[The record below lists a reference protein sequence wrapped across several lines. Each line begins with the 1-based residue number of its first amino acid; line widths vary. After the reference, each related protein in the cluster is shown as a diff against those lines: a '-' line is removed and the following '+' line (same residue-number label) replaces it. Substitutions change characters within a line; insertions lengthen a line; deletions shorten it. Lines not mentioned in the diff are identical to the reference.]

1 MALPGP
7 AAVPCSSA
15 VHIRLFADILCRLG
29 VVVATAAFA
38 TSKLFGVAR
47 PNMLF
52 ASEPLQGCVWK
63 PEVMAISAAW
73 KGTIAAEKLLTSPL
87 AAELELYRTAPS
99 VADLRG
105 LFGRAE
111 RASEHLVG
119 YLAAAAVQ
127 FTEELTAELV
137 KVTPAYSH
145 YLTATKLSATLARKH
160 LMAASVGEQ
169 LGTKTVALAQV
180 YSATKAALADRA
192 VGVSLP
198 KPANE
203 DEPSHEEAVMSSAD
217 HCLTTAKNA
226 LAVIAGCN
234 ILFVGGPLQAAEA
247 KQLTAKP
254 RPDMPIALWEA
265 LVAISAKAEAAGTVV
280 AKAEVG
286 AAAAASSTTAAP

>member
-7 AAVPCSSA
+7 AALPCSSA

-52 ASEPLQGCVWK
+52 ASEPLQGCFWK

-87 AAELELYRTAPS
+87 AAELDLYRTAPS
-99 VADLRG
+99 LADLRG

-111 RASEHLVG
+111 RASEHLAG
-119 YLAAAAVQ
+119 YLAAVAVQ

-145 YLTATKLSATLARKH
+145 YLTDAKLSATLARKH

-169 LGTKTVALAQV
+169 LGAKTVALSQV

-192 VGVSLP
+192 VGASLP

-203 DEPSHEEAVMSSAD
+203 DEPSHEEAVMSSAEL
-217 HCLTTAKNA
+217 CLTTAKNA

-234 ILFVGGPLQAAEA
+234 ILFVGGPVQAAEA

-254 RPDMPIALWEA
+254 RPDMPIALWDA
-265 LVAISAKAEAAGTVV
+265 LRGIAAGTVV
-280 AKAEVG
+280 AKAKVG
-286 AAAAASSTTAAP
+286 AAASSTTAAP

>member
-7 AAVPCSSA
+7 AALPCSSA

-52 ASEPLQGCVWK
+52 ASEPLQGCFWK

-87 AAELELYRTAPS
+87 AAELELNRTAPS
-99 VADLRG
+99 LADLRG

-111 RASEHLVG
+111 RASEHLAG
-119 YLAAAAVQ
+119 YLAAVAVQ

-160 LMAASVGEQ
+160 LMAAPVGEQ
-169 LGTKTVALAQV
+169 LGAKTVALSQV

-265 LVAISAKAEAAGTVV
+265 LRGIAAGTVV
-280 AKAEVG
+280 AKAKVG
-286 AAAAASSTTAAP
+286 AAASSTTAAP